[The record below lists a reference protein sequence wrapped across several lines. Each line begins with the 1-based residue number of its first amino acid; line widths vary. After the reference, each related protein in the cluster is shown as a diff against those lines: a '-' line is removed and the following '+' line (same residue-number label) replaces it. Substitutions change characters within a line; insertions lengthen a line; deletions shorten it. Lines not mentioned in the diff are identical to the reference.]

1 MLQIPGMP
9 LLVDISS
16 TAPKKRY
23 IRNTYW
29 ISESI
34 LTCIISSWG
43 SHPDLRPGERLL
55 ALWCRGLQLQQL
67 HSEVSPSLLWWSRC
81 SEEIIFQFQ
90 LIIRLHEDPAGSY
103 GFPDTYCNHFMTRW
117 SKTENI
123 FLITI
128 IFTVYR
134 SGKLQEMRVALKV
147 ARSGD
152 SGDPSSSCDLLEVET
167 LEHVSDSEI

>member
-1 MLQIPGMP
+1 MYSKGFQNVFKRISKGFNYVLNWSFQMLKKAFNCFCFKSCSMKSH
-9 LLVDISS
+9 LLI
-16 TAPKKRY
+16 
-23 IRNTYW
+23 IL
-29 ISESI
+29 IL

-117 SKTENI
+117 SKTAKYLSFYINH
-123 FLITI
+123 
-128 IFTVYR
+128 Y
-134 SGKLQEMRVALKV
+134 S
-147 ARSGD
+147 
-152 SGDPSSSCDLLEVET
+152 
-167 LEHVSDSEI
+167 VSIW